1 MLYLTN
7 TIVSPS
13 TYSLQSQINENTHF
27 KFRLKDDEIY
37 KWVFNRS
44 LNEYGNDRIIDF
56 NNDNLIIKINGLF
69 ENINKLYLNFCLDIR
84 MEFKNSY
91 DFSIAT
97 TKFRSTSKHNIV
109 DQKVKLH
116 SHVKN
121 FAFMPYKDTIYV
133 LLSVNNK
140 LETNNDKPID
150 IVFDNFGFDLLETIS

>member
-7 TIVSPS
+7 TVVSPFI
-13 TYSLQSQINENTHF
+13 YSLQSQINENTHF
-27 KFRLKDDEIY
+27 EFRMKDNEIY

-44 LNEYGNDRIIDF
+44 LNECGNERIIDF
-56 NNDNLIIKINGLF
+56 KNDNLIVKINGLL

-84 MEFKNSY
+84 MEFKNNY

-97 TKFRSTSKHNIV
+97 SKFRSTSQYNII

-116 SHVKN
+116 SHVKD
-121 FAFMPYKDTIYV
+121 FSFMPYEDTIYV

-140 LETNNDKPID
+140 LKTNNDKPID

>member
-1 MLYLTN
+1 MLYLTD

-27 KFRLKDDEIY
+27 KFCLKDDEIY

-44 LNEYGNDRIIDF
+44 LNECGSERIIDF
-56 NNDNLIIKINGLF
+56 NNDNLIVKINGLF
-69 ENINKLYLNFCLDIR
+69 ENINELYLNFCLDIR

-150 IVFDNFGFDLLETIS
+150 IVFNNFGFDLLETIS

>member
-27 KFRLKDDEIY
+27 KFHLKDNDIY
-37 KWVFNRS
+37 KWVFTKS
-44 LNEYGNDRIIDF
+44 LNECGNDRII
-56 NNDNLIIKINGLF
+56 NYSNDNLVIKVNGLL
-69 ENINKLYLNFCLDIR
+69 ENINDLYLNFCLDIR
-84 MEFKNSY
+84 MEFKNGY

-97 TKFRSTSKHNIV
+97 TKFRSTNKHNII
-109 DQKVKLH
+109 DQRLKLH
-116 SHVKN
+116 SHVKD